1 MNPSYDVRGSSLDLP
16 PCFTSVCVRVYTRE
30 YRGHCQRVPNLLAY
44 VVLCTFLF
52 MLPKRITI
60 PEREISFWWL
70 DNY

>member
-1 MNPSYDVRGSSLDLP
+1 MNPSYDVKGSSLDLP
-16 PCFTSVCVRVYTRE
+16 LCFTSVCVRVYTE

-44 VVLCTFLF
+44 VGLCAFLF

-60 PEREISFWWL
+60 PGREISSRWL